1 MCHCLAEAST
11 RRPTLGLPNHTAV
24 RWLAQAVETAKAA
37 SAVELQR
44 QKDAKEAAEAQ
55 AAADASRAEARMEEQ
70 RRDHAVTLAAV
81 RAEADA
87 KRAQELAE
95 QQAQFHK
102 STTEQLAEQLNFARS
117 KEACQQGIQWLSQNP
132 SHARSLDPAMQL
144 RMAMGPVAANQG
156 GGQAALVGPQ
166 APLMLGVSAG
176 VPLSE
181 GVPQPEGAQ
190 IPPPPPRP
198 PPPPAPVAD
207 LPPGW
212 ATASTGGETYYYITD
227 AQGVVTSQW
236 ARPGNMTALPPPPPA
251 RNEAVGA
258 MGGSSSLSRF
268 HDVESFPPSA
278 WTLNFDSAGQP
289 TDYAHRAE
297 NVDDVDWAAWGPH
310 VNEAPPL

>member
-37 SAVELQR
+37 YAVELQR

-70 RRDHAVTLAAV
+70 RRDHAATLAAV

-95 QQAQFHK
+95 QQAAFHK
-102 STTEQLAEQLNFARS
+102 SVTEQLAEQLSFARS
-117 KEACQQGIQWLSQNP
+117 KEACQQGVQWLMQNP
-132 SHARSLDPAMQL
+132 SHAQSLDPTMQL
-144 RMAMGPVAANQG
+144 RMAMGPVAANLPTG
-156 GGQAALVGPQ
+156 GGQVALVGPQ

-176 VPLSE
+176 VSPS
-181 GVPQPEGAQ
+181 EGAQ
-190 IPPPPPRP
+190 ILPPPPRP
-198 PPPPAPVAD
+198 PPPPAPAAG

-212 ATASTGGETYYYITD
+212 ATASDGGERYYYHTD
-227 AQGVVTSQW
+227 AQGNRTSQW
-236 ARPGNMTALPPPPPA
+236 EHPGNMTALPPPPPA

-278 WTLNFDSAGQP
+278 WILNLDSGGQP
-289 TDYAHRAE
+289 THYSHRAE
-297 NVDDVDWAAWGPH
+297 QNDDVDWQAWGPH
-310 VNEAPPL
+310 VNGAPPL